1 MWGERPQQSKC
12 AFSNAQPPPRVWSC
26 EYRAASCMPMFASQ
40 TREKASQNQSFVQKI
55 SLRSL
60 SANRTRQSRLV
71 ISLKISGHFKSL
83 NNDKKNSVICSMCN
97 ESNPRTDGPGSTGHS
112 HWDLTSADAATI
124 PRADGSRFVQAHSPS
139 PSGDKDAVLCSGSG
153 NVGATMLFTFP
164 PQSALGLA

>member
-1 MWGERPQQSKC
+1 MWGARPQQSKR

-26 EYRAASCMPMFASQ
+26 EYRAASRMPMFASQ

-60 SANRTRQSRLV
+60 PANRTRQSRLV
-71 ISLKISGHFKSL
+71 ISLKISGSFKSL
-83 NNDKKNSVICSMCN
+83 NNDKKNSVICSMYN
-97 ESNPRTDGPGSTGHS
+97 ESNPHTDGPDSAGHS

-139 PSGDKDAVLCSGSG
+139 TSGDKGAVL
-153 NVGATMLFTFP
+153 M
-164 PQSALGLA
+164 